1 MVMNIIF
8 DRIKTLQINEGDSI
22 NISCRN
28 GKTYERCIVR
38 NLPKSKEEL
47 MIQVE
52 VASRTIG
59 NSFMNILLAEIKIIR
74 KVA

>member
-1 MVMNIIF
+1 MNIIF
-8 DRIKTLQINEGDSI
+8 DRIKTLQIGEGDSI

-38 NLPKSKEEL
+38 NLPKSQDEL

-52 VASRTIG
+52 LSNQNLG
-59 NSFMNILLAEIKIIR
+59 KSFMNILLAEIKIIR

>member
-1 MVMNIIF
+1 MNIIF
-8 DRIKTLQINEGDSI
+8 DRIKTLQIGEGDSI

-38 NLPKSKEEL
+38 NLPKSQDEL
-47 MIQVE
+47 VIQVE
-52 VASRTIG
+52 VANQNIG
-59 NSFMNILLAEIKIIR
+59 SSFMNILLAEIKIIR

>member
-1 MVMNIIF
+1 MNIIF

-28 GKTYERCIVR
+28 GKTYEGCIVK
-38 NLPKSKEEL
+38 NLPKSQDEL
-47 MIQVE
+47 AIQVE
-52 VASRTIG
+52 IANRTIG
-59 NSFMNILLAEIKIIR
+59 NSYMNILLAEIKIIR

>member
-1 MVMNIIF
+1 MNVIF
-8 DRIKTLQINEGDSI
+8 DRIKILQISEGDSI

-38 NLPKSKEEL
+38 NIPKSQDEL
-47 MIQVE
+47 IIQVE
-52 VASRTIG
+52 LSNENIG
-59 NSFMNILLAEIKIIR
+59 SSFMNILLAEIKIIR